1 MTIQDGSPGS
11 GRGFAFS
18 ANADD
23 RLYLRPAGLLPL
35 ARASEGKTLR
45 PLAGGPLGFAA
56 VELIARRPNGVTDRT
71 MVPAPALQEWAD
83 GQDATVAARIA
94 AWLGLISAGRGPVT
108 GLPLHAPRIMGIVNV
123 TPDSFSDGG
132 SFADPAAAAAHGRAL
147 AASGA
152 DILDIGG
159 ESTRPGA
166 HEVPAEVQIARV
178 VPVIEALADSGAVL
192 SVDTRSAAVMRA
204 AVAAGAAIIND
215 VSALSHDPDALA
227 TARDLAVPVI
237 LTHMRGA
244 PETMADHAQYDDV
257 SLDVFDELERHVQAC
272 VAAGI
277 PREQLIIDPGFGFAK
292 TRAQNVVLLSEL
304 AVLHG
309 LGCAIAVGASR
320 KSFAPGHARIPTG
333 ERLPASLAAAFAAAD
348 QGAQILR
355 VHDVRETCQML
366 AVWRNL
372 ALGAS

>member
-18 ANADD
+18 ASAED
-23 RLYLRPAGLLPL
+23 RLYLRPAGLVPL
-35 ARASEGKTLR
+35 ARAPERAALR

-56 VELIARRPNGVTDRT
+56 MELIARRPSRVTDRT
-71 MVPAPALQEWAD
+71 MVPAPALQQWAN
-83 GQDATVAARIA
+83 GQDAAVAARIETC
-94 AWLGLISAGRGPVT
+94 LGLIAAGRGPVT
-108 GLPLHAPRIMGIVNV
+108 GLALDAPRVMGIVNV

-132 SFADPAAAAAHGRAL
+132 NFADPATAAAHGRAL
-147 AASGA
+147 VAAGA

-159 ESTRPGA
+159 ESTKPGA
-166 HEVPAEVQIARV
+166 QEVPAEVQVARV
-178 VPVIEALADSGAVL
+178 VPVIESLADSGAVL
-192 SVDTRSAAVMRA
+192 SIDTRSAAVMRA

-215 VSALSHDPDALA
+215 VSALSHDPAALA
-227 TARDLAVPVI
+227 TARELAVPVI

-257 SLDVFDELERHVQAC
+257 SLDVFDELECHVEAC
-272 VAAGI
+272 IAAGI
-277 PREQLIIDPGFGFAK
+277 PRERLIIDPGFGFAK

-304 AVLHG
+304 ALLHG
-309 LGCAIAVGASR
+309 LGCALAVGASR
-320 KSFAPGHARIPTG
+320 KSFAPGHARIPTR

-366 AVWRNL
+366 AVWQNL